1 MYTASVNRDLPAD
14 TVDNER
20 VLSLFGVIFG
30 IIGSGA
36 ILIFWTMGRILRHTG
51 NGGAITQ
58 LPLTGLWGVLYNAYP
73 FIMVG
78 CVLVAG
84 VLFFGLKRYKE
95 AAGIAG
101 LPVIG
106 TILFYLALVEFS

>member
-58 LPLTGLWGVLYNAYP
+58 LPLTGLWGILYNAYP

-84 VLFFGLKRYKE
+84 VLFFGMRRYKE

-106 TILFYLALVEFS
+106 TILYYLALVEFS

>member
-1 MYTASVNRDLPAD
+1 MYTASVKRDLPAD

-20 VLSLFGVIFG
+20 VLSFFGVILG
-30 IIGSGA
+30 VIGSGM
-36 ILIFWTMGRILRHTG
+36 ILLFWIMGRILRHTG

-58 LPLTGLWGVLYNAYP
+58 LPMDGLWGILYNAYP
-73 FIMVG
+73 FIFVG
-78 CVLVAG
+78 CVLVAA

-95 AAGIAG
+95 AAGVAG

-106 TILFYLALVEFS
+106 TILYYLALVQLS